1 MEKELGIYV
10 HIPFCIRK
18 CAYCDFISYPNKLEM
33 QEEYVKKLL
42 EEIDNAK
49 QTINNCN
56 VTTVYIG
63 GGTPSAINSKLIKRI
78 LYKIRDVISTKQ
90 KADNVATLEG
100 IDQEIKGHLGNDIQ
114 EVTIEV
120 NPGTVTRQ
128 KLEDY
133 FEAGVN
139 RLSIGLQSTSDFLL
153 KSIGRI
159 HTYKDFLDTYNMA
172 VDVGFKNISVDLMI
186 GLPYQTITDI
196 KESIEK
202 ITNLSLR
209 PQHISVYS
217 LIVEENTP
225 MERLLNEG
233 KIVLPTD
240 EEERNQYSYVKNT
253 LEQKGYK
260 HYEISNFC
268 LPGKQAIHNT
278 NCWDQKEYLGF
289 GVAAHS
295 YFDRKRFSNTNSLQ
309 QYLSESFESFRTI
322 DEVQSLEDQ
331 QKEFMLLGLRKLD
344 GVDISAFKAKF
355 AQNPLFLFRKEIQKL
370 VDEGLLVVDLNQI
383 RLTRRGLDL
392 ANIVWEQFV

>member
-331 QKEFMLLGLRKLD
+331 QKEFMLLGLRKID